1 MCKWG
6 MKMKTLRMLLRD
18 QMRND
23 ILYRRIFFSL
33 FLIALRD
40 SLGQRVIFKLAT
52 DSIRMLDYEMLESST
67 SKGKTS
73 LVSGCLE
80 THNREG
86 VNGCSVYSWELLV
99 SRKQRRM
106 YKP

>member
-1 MCKWG
+1 MCKWE
-6 MKMKTLRMLLRD
+6 MKMKALRMQLKD
-18 QMRND
+18 QIRND
-23 ILYRRIFFSL
+23 ILYKSIFFSL
-33 FLIALRD
+33 FLIA
-40 SLGQRVIFKLAT
+40 SLGERVIFKLVI

-73 LVSGCLE
+73 MVSGCLE

-99 SRKQRRM
+99 SRKQCRM
-106 YKP
+106 HKP